1 MKIYNV
7 EAEKNVLGCL
17 LMEEKI
23 AYCVESLSEDHFM
36 QPMAREILSAMKR
49 LYAKGKPLD
58 MVQVSSIYPKA
69 DILQMTD
76 WVNFCMPFSFQSSI
90 DILEE
95 CRKRREMR
103 ELARKVIEEIECED
117 IAVDEIKSATL
128 TKIQATFQGQSLSD
142 SPYERVSRTWE
153 KIISAQT
160 SERKRWNTG
169 LVDFDRLTGGLYP
182 GDFTNIA
189 AGSGVGKT
197 AFALQVARNLTRNG
211 LKGLFVSR
219 EMSEDR
225 IDYRLIASL
234 TGIDTRKIRNAQLT
248 QKEMEE
254 IQWVLFQD
262 LANRN
267 LIVND
272 DIGTVSQIKNRLRR
286 ESFDFVVVDYIQLM
300 DPETRG
306 ENREQQVASISR
318 RLKIL
323 TREFNVAVIALTQVN
338 VDGEARESRAI
349 FFDSD
354 NYLKIRRLK
363 DGEWEKIVR
372 RHEHIPRDFIKGVQA
387 VGNDIVMFEL
397 EKQRDGGI
405 GSFPAL
411 HIKNRLEYRS
421 IEKEEYMLIG
431 MDDPMGGE
439 ENEKS
444 AGAEKTGKGA
454 GKNPEGRQ

>member
-1 MKIYNV
+1 MKTHNI

-17 LMEEKI
+17 LMDGKM
-23 AYCVESLSEDHFM
+23 AHHVELLSEDHFV
-36 QPMAREILSAMKR
+36 QPMAREIVVAMKR
-49 LYAKGKPLD
+49 LRAQGKPLD
-58 MVQVSSIYPKA
+58 MMQVSTLYPKA

-76 WVNFCMPFSFQSSI
+76 WVTFCMPPSFGSSVE
-90 DILEE
+90 ILEE
-95 CRKRREMR
+95 CRKRREVKD
-103 ELARKVIEEIECED
+103 LARRLVEEVECED
-117 IAVDEIKSATL
+117 IPVDEIKSGILA
-128 TKIQATFQGQSLSD
+128 KIQATFQGQTLSD

-153 KIISAQT
+153 KIVSVRA
-160 SERKRWNTG
+160 SERQRWNTG
-169 LVDFDRLTGGLYP
+169 LVDFDRLTGGIYP

-197 AFALQVARNLTRNG
+197 AFALQVARSLTRNG

-248 QKEMEE
+248 QEEMEK

-262 LANRN
+262 LAHRN
-267 LIVND
+267 LIIND

-286 ESFDFVVVDYIQLM
+286 EAFDFVVVDYIQLV

-306 ENREQQVASISR
+306 ESREQQVASISR
-318 RLKIL
+318 RLKAL

-338 VDGEARESRAI
+338 MDGEARESRAI

-363 DGEWEKIVR
+363 EDEWEKIVR
-372 RHEHIPRDFIKGVQA
+372 RYEHIPRDFIKGVQA
-387 VGNDIVMFEL
+387 VGNDIVMFEM

-431 MDDPMGGE
+431 MDDPMRGE
-439 ENEKS
+439 EDEKS
-444 AGAEKTGKGA
+444 AGAKKTGKGA
-454 GKNPEGRQ
+454 GKNSDGRK